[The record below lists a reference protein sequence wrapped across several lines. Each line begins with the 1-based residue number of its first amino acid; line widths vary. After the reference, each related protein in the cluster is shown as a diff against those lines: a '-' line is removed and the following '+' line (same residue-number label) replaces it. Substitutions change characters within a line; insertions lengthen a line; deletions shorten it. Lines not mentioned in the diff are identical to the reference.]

1 MPQNPPNHPPARG
14 PAKIAYLF
22 RRSFQEWNEDQ
33 CPTLGA
39 ALAYYTVFSLAP
51 LVLVLLAVFGMV
63 FGNSEVARQ
72 KITEQL
78 RYLVDP
84 SAVKVIQDI
93 AANAAKPDASGTAAV
108 VGVLVA
114 LFGASGVFGQLQNSL
129 NTIWGVK
136 PKPGR
141 GLWHFIRSRFLSFG
155 MVAGVSFL
163 LLVSLTFESILNA
176 FSAYLSAHYP
186 GGDVLALCVFV
197 LFDLALIVFLFA
209 MIFRFLPDVELTW
222 RDVLIGAGLTALLFY
237 VGKFVL
243 GLYLG
248 SGAAGS
254 AYGAASSLI
263 TLLLWIFY
271 SAQIVLFGAEF
282 TQVYANA
289 YGSHVRPSADAV
301 RVKRQEIEIDSPKG
315 SG

>member
-1 MPQNPPNHPPARG
+1 
-14 PAKIAYLF
+14 
-22 RRSFQEWNEDQ
+22 
-33 CPTLGA
+33 
-39 ALAYYTVFSLAP
+39 
-51 LVLVLLAVFGMV
+51 
-63 FGNSEVARQ
+63 
-72 KITEQL
+72 
-78 RYLVDP
+78 VDP

-93 AANAAKPDASGTAAV
+93 ATNTAKPKASSTAAV
-108 VGVLVA
+108 IGILVA

-136 PKPGR
+136 LKPGR
-141 GLWHFIRSRFLSFG
+141 GLWHFIRSRFLSFA

-163 LLVSLTFESILNA
+163 LLVSLTVESVLNA
-176 FSAYLSAHYP
+176 LSSYLRAAFP
-186 GGDVLALCVFV
+186 GGDVVALCVFV

-209 MIFRFLPDVELTW
+209 IIFRYLPDVELTW

-263 TLLLWIFY
+263 TLLLWVFY

-282 TQVYANA
+282 TQVYANT

-301 RVKRQEIEIDSPKG
+301 RVKRQEIELDTPK
-315 SG
+315 S